1 MVLPRK
7 NNLIVEK
14 SDAFSDRIIKMY
26 KYLVDHHNDGV
37 IARQILKSG
46 TSIGANVAESRNAQS
61 RSDFVSKLSIALKEA
76 DETLYWLKK
85 LLVMEWIKPAH
96 YESMASDHEEII
108 KILTKIIKTTKGI
121 E

>member
-76 DETLYWLKK
+76 DETLYWLEK

-96 YESMASDHEEII
+96 YESMASDNEEII

>member
-1 MVLPRK
+1 MVLPRR
-7 NNLIVEK
+7 NNLIMEK
-14 SDAFSDRIIKMY
+14 TDAFSNRIIKMY

-37 IARQILKSG
+37 LAKQILKSG
-46 TSIGANVAESRNAQS
+46 TSIGANVAESKNAQS
-61 RSDFVSKLSIALKEA
+61 RNDFVSKLSIALKEA

-96 YESMASDHEEII
+96 YESMASDNEEII

-121 E
+121 K